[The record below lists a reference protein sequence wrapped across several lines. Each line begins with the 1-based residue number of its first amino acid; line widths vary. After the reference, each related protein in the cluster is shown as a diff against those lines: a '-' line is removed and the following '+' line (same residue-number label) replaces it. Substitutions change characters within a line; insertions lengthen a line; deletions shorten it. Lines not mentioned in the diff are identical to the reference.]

1 MVLRRC
7 TEEEE
12 EGGVDRCVVGG
23 EGVRLADRCS
33 CVWYWVGAM
42 VISTFLIN
50 HYLLY
55 SASFPQRSCMH
66 KYSIYLHAASFR
78 ITISLTY
85 SVTQI
90 TQLLTHSLTYSHILS
105 HPVTHHSLTCSLTNS
120 LTHSFSSSHSVQTI
134 SIVKSEKWL
143 NRSPMYTYQLGV

>member
-1 MVLRRC
+1 MSLMVLRRC

-66 KYSIYLHAASFR
+66 KYSIYLHAASFK

-85 SVTQI
+85 SVTHI
-90 TQLLTHSLTYSHILS
+90 LSHTHSSTHSLTCL
-105 HPVTHHSLTCSLTNS
+105 LTNS

-143 NRSPMYTYQLGV
+143 NRSPTYTYQLGV

>member
-1 MVLRRC
+1 MSLMVLRRC
-7 TEEEE
+7 AEEE

-33 CVWYWVGAM
+33 CVWYWMGAM
-42 VISTFLIN
+42 VISTFLIY

-66 KYSIYLHAASFR
+66 KYSIYLHAPSFK

-90 TQLLTHSLTYSHILS
+90 TQLLTHSLTYSLIQ
-105 HPVTHHSLTCSLTNS
+105 S
-120 LTHSFSSSHSVQTI
+120 LTHLLAHQFTHSLFLSLTAFRLSLSSSQR
-134 SIVKSEKWL
+134 
-143 NRSPMYTYQLGV
+143 NG

>member
-1 MVLRRC
+1 MSLMVLRRC

-90 TQLLTHSLTYSHILS
+90 TQLLTHSLTYSLIQSLT
-105 HPVTHHSLTCSLTNS
+105 THSLARLPIHSLTLSLPLTAFRLS
-120 LTHSFSSSHSVQTI
+120 LSSSQR
-134 SIVKSEKWL
+134 
-143 NRSPMYTYQLGV
+143 NG

>member
-1 MVLRRC
+1 MSLMVLRGC
-7 TEEEE
+7 TEKE

-55 SASFPQRSCMH
+55 SASFPQRSCTH
-66 KYSIYLHAASFR
+66 KYSIYLHAASFK

-90 TQLLTHSLTYSHILS
+90 TQLLTHSLTYSLIQSLT
-105 HPVTHHSLTCSLTNS
+105 THSLARSPIHSLTLSLTAFRLS
-120 LTHSFSSSHSVQTI
+120 LSSSQR
-134 SIVKSEKWL
+134 
-143 NRSPMYTYQLGV
+143 NG

>member
-1 MVLRRC
+1 MSLMVLRRC
-7 TEEEE
+7 TE

-66 KYSIYLHAASFR
+66 KYSIYLHAASFK

-85 SVTQI
+85 SVTHI
-90 TQLLTHSLTYSHILS
+90 LSHTHSSTHSLTCL
-105 HPVTHHSLTCSLTNS
+105 LTNS

-143 NRSPMYTYQLGV
+143 NRSPTYTYQLGV

>member
-1 MVLRRC
+1 MSLMVLRRC

-90 TQLLTHSLTYSHILS
+90 INCSHLSHVSCNEQSLTTHSLARLPI
-105 HPVTHHSLTCSLTNS
+105 HSLTLSLPLTAFRLS
-120 LTHSFSSSHSVQTI
+120 LSSSQR
-134 SIVKSEKWL
+134 
-143 NRSPMYTYQLGV
+143 NG